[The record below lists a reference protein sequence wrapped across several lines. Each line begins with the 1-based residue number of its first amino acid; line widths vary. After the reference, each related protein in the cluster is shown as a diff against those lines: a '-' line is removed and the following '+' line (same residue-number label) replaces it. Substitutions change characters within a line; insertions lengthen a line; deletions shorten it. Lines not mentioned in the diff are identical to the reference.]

1 MFLQSQAELAL
12 GSRFKALSESLY
24 GIANAS
30 YRAAGIA
37 LDAHWFPVLR
47 YLQVKGPA
55 GVGEIAT
62 AIGQTHS
69 AVSQLAGKLQRAGWI
84 TRKGDRGDAR
94 RSVLDL
100 SAEGERRL
108 GGMGPIWYAIRRGAA
123 AAVARSG
130 GALLDALSKLEADIG
145 SGRVQREILAE
156 HARLRA
162 ATPLIQPF
170 RREWRDHFHRIN
182 AEWLERYWSLEDIDR
197 AVLTQPE
204 KHVLEPGGAIF
215 FALIDGEVIGTCALL
230 QESPGVFELT
240 KIGVETGWRGV
251 GAGRLL
257 IEAIIAEFHK
267 RRGKTLFLESNAKLK
282 PALALYESA
291 GFVHQPAPRP
301 GSHYQRSDVY
311 MIYAPK
317 RAAAARKS
325 TLAATRSGGRSR

>member
-24 GIANAS
+24 AIANAS
-30 YRAAGIA
+30 YRAAGIE

-55 GVGEIAT
+55 GVGEIAS

-69 AVSQLAGKLQRAGWI
+69 AVSQLASKLQRAGWI
-84 TRKGDRGDAR
+84 TRRGDRGDAR

-100 SAEGERRL
+100 SADGEQRL
-108 GGMGPIWYAIRRGAA
+108 GRMGPIWYAIRRGAA

-130 GALLDALSKLEADIG
+130 GPLFGALAKLEEDLG
-145 SGRVQREILAE
+145 SGRVQREIIAE

-162 ATPLIQPF
+162 AKPVVKPF
-170 RREWRDHFHRIN
+170 RKEWRDHFQRIN
-182 AEWLERYWSLEDIDR
+182 AEWLERYWTIEDIDR
-197 AVLTQPE
+197 RVLTQPE
-204 KHVLEPGGAIF
+204 KLILDPGGAIF

-230 QESPGVFELT
+230 QESPGVYELT
-240 KIGVETGWRGV
+240 KMGVETGWRGV

-257 IEAIIAEFHK
+257 IDAAIAEFHK
-267 RRGKTLFLESNAKLK
+267 RRGKTLFLESNAKLNA
-282 PALALYESA
+282 ALTLYESA

-311 MIYAPK
+311 MIYGRK
-317 RAAAARKS
+317 AAKTARQKS
-325 TLAATRSGGRSR
+325 TKGK

>member
-1 MFLQSQAELAL
+1 MFLQSQGELAL

-24 GIANAS
+24 AIANAS
-30 YRAAGIA
+30 YRAAGIE

-55 GVGEIAT
+55 SVGEIAT
-62 AIGQTHS
+62 SIGQTHS
-69 AVSQLAGKLQRAGWI
+69 AVSQLASKLQRAGWI
-84 TRKGDRGDAR
+84 VRRSDRGDAR

-100 SAEGERRL
+100 SAQGERRL
-108 GGMGPIWYAIRRGAA
+108 GTLGPVWYAIRRGAH
-123 AAVARSG
+123 AAVTRSG
-130 GALLDALSKLEADIG
+130 GALLGALSKLEEELG
-145 SGRVQREILAE
+145 SGRVQQEILE
-156 HARLRA
+156 QHERLRA
-162 ATPLIQPF
+162 AKPQVQRF
-170 RREWRDHFHRIN
+170 RREWREHFYRIN
-182 AEWLERYWSLEDIDR
+182 AEWLERHWTIEPIDQR
-197 AVLTQPE
+197 ILSQPE
-204 KHVLEPGGAIF
+204 KHILEPGGAIF

-240 KIGVETGWRGV
+240 KMGVETGWRGV

-257 IEAIIAEFHK
+257 IEAAIAEFQK

-311 MIYAPK
+311 MIFEPT
-317 RAAAARKS
+317 AAAKHARSKRKS
-325 TLAATRSGGRSR
+325 PT

>member
-1 MFLQSQAELAL
+1 MFLQSQGELAL

-30 YRAAGIA
+30 YRAVGVE

-47 YLQVKGPA
+47 YLQVRGPA
-55 GVGEIAT
+55 GVGTIAT

-69 AVSQLAGKLQRAGWI
+69 AVSQLASKLQRAGWI
-84 TRKGDRGDAR
+84 TRRGDRGDAR

-100 SAEGERRL
+100 SAEGEQRL
-108 GGMGPIWYAIRRGAA
+108 GVMGPIWYAIRRGAA

-130 GALLDALSKLEADIG
+130 GALLGALSKLEADLA
-145 SGRVQREILAE
+145 SGRVQQEILE
-156 HARLRA
+156 QHARLRA
-162 ATPLIQPF
+162 AKPQVQPF
-170 RREWRDHFHRIN
+170 RREWREHFYRIN
-182 AEWLERYWSLEDIDR
+182 AEWLERYWTIEPIDQR
-197 AVLTQPE
+197 VLSQPE
-204 KHVLEPGGAIF
+204 KHILEPGGAIF

-240 KIGVETGWRGV
+240 KMGVETGWRGI

-257 IEAIIAEFHK
+257 IEASIAEFDK

-282 PALALYESA
+282 AALALYESA

-311 MIYAPK
+311 MIYEPK
-317 RAAAARKS
+317 RTRAAAKSARSERRRK
-325 TLAATRSGGRSR
+325 